1 MSGLLLI
8 LVAWSLPIQSGPDLF
23 HTAPHSTGNAHPRP
37 QPQAA
42 LTRSTAK
49 GPFPRTATCRP
60 GPRGRRPAEPLPAE
74 AWLDRARGAS
84 CRPGFWT
91 SRCPTPVSLLLPS
104 STRRK
109 TSNGCGTCERV
120 PTLRRQAGD
129 VRGASSVRGVGL
141 DLESPEDRL
150 RSIRRNRA
158 TGPLRIRARIRIRQ
172 LPTES
177 RIALPW
183 PGCGLPGRSQATS
196 HASTASYS
204 TRAKNRTAGPGAS
217 SDRWAGGPR
226 VGLFGLCGGRIAAS
240 LGPVE
245 PDSTVL
251 VFFIPRSPRETGRGA
266 SLRRWISA
274 RPNSM
279 AAVASRRRGRR
290 AWRPTSH
297 RSAGSLRRQ
306 QEAGS
311 GERIDWTEAATG
323 FRSGGPVEVTA
334 SLRLAPERR
343 PAGVRSEPDGGATQ
357 VSTYHGG

>member
-1 MSGLLLI
+1 MELTGTPSTPSSASARVHQRPTEQDIEPFMSGLLLI

-183 PGCGLPGRSQATS
+183 PGCGLPGRSQATI
-196 HASTASYS
+196 
-204 TRAKNRTAGPGAS
+204 
-217 SDRWAGGPR
+217 PR
-226 VGLFGLCGGRIAAS
+226 VHGFLLN
-240 LGPVE
+240 
-245 PDSTVL
+245 
-251 VFFIPRSPRETGRGA
+251 PREEPHGR
-266 SLRRWISA
+266 
-274 RPNSM
+274 
-279 AAVASRRRGRR
+279 
-290 AWRPTSH
+290 T
-297 RSAGSLRRQ
+297 Q
-306 QEAGS
+306 
-311 GERIDWTEAATG
+311 GEQR
-323 FRSGGPVEVTA
+323 
-334 SLRLAPERR
+334 
-343 PAGVRSEPDGGATQ
+343 
-357 VSTYHGG
+357 